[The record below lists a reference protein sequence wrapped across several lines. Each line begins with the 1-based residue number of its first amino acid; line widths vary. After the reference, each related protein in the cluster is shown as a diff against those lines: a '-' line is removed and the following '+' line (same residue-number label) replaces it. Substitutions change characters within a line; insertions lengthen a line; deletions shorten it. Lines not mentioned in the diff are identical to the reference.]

1 MLTPVEACR
10 KFSRGVRRPVR
21 YRRGKIQI
29 KVKIPVGY
37 RDQLVALEKLYFIGA
52 DDPSKQPSY
61 FGTRELEE
69 SCPDEALALWE
80 GYRGIEEYAREVFPL
95 EEAANGLTWM
105 NDEEEGT
112 IEGGGDEEEEEDDST
127 SDGLTM
133 GGGDTPARKEEQWL
147 A

>member
-1 MLTPVEACR
+1 MLTPIEACH

-29 KVKIPVGY
+29 TVKIPVGY
-37 RDQLVALEKLYFIGA
+37 RDQLIALEKLYSA
-52 DDPSKQPSY
+52 KEPEKQPPY
-61 FGTRELEE
+61 FGTKDLEE
-69 SCPDEALALWE
+69 SCPEEALALWE

-105 NDEEEGT
+105 DEDEEGRV
-112 IEGGGDEEEEEDDST
+112 EGGDAEEEEEDDST

-133 GGGDTPARKEEQWL
+133 AGGDTPARKEEQWL

>member
-21 YRRGKIQI
+21 YHRGKIDI
-29 KVKIPVGY
+29 KVKIPAGY
-37 RDQLVALEKLYFIGA
+37 RDQLVALEKLYFVGA
-52 DDPSKQPSY
+52 DDPTKQPPY
-61 FGTRELEE
+61 FGTKELEE

-95 EEAANGLTWM
+95 EEAANGLSWM

-112 IEGGGDEEEEEDDST
+112 VEGGEVEEEEDDSL